1 MAAMK
6 VHAKTILKS
15 GIIGVLFM
23 LNIHGTTGWFHAR
36 TKVVEEPEK
45 AREISKI
52 KLADFLMLAQSS
64 NVLIIDMR
72 PSEAIAHGKIPN
84 AVEVNC
90 VDFNDLPSET
100 KNILAYGNR
109 KNASEAQRQLNS
121 LQERTSIPI
130 AYYDGGWEEW
140 LSCKLPIEKAGEVQ

>member
-1 MAAMK
+1 MK
-6 VHAKTILKS
+6 AHYKTILKS

-23 LNIHGTTGWFHAR
+23 LNIHGTTGWFHAK
-36 TKVVEEPEK
+36 TKVVAEAEK
-45 AREISKI
+45 TKLISKI
-52 KLADFLMLAQSS
+52 DLADFLMLARSEH
-64 NVLIIDMR
+64 VLIIDMR
-72 PSEAIAHGKIPN
+72 PSAAIAHGKIPN
-84 AVEVNC
+84 AVEMNS
-90 VDFNDLPSET
+90 VDFNSLSSET

-140 LSCKLPIEKAGEVQ
+140 FSCKLPIEKAEEVQ